1 MLPSSCSSGHMI
13 SSPGDSGSLC
23 SPAESDMEVSQCAIC
38 FEENPPVKL
47 PCACRITY
55 CSTCWDRALAASV
68 SLRGRATCPSCR
80 MHLRI
85 DYDPVSRGLV
95 FSKEDEDLVGN
106 PWKVRVYGKARS
118 VQISLLEDY
127 GRAQKG
133 NRTEILHRPRDVVP
147 SEMER
152 QPWHL
157 SCVCGAHMDRLDTHA
172 RIVRMLDDI
181 DGGWKARVPDPRT
194 FVESLRGQRLITC
207 DLCEKNALT
216 GGDVWTC
223 QNGMHTVLH
232 PSAYDVCEKCFLE
245 HTGGV
250 ATGNAVASQS
260 NCTGAGTPGTS
271 SSLMS
276 MARRLFTQ
284 ERRDSSRSRR
294 SRSRFLPNLIRSS
307 VVRI

>member
-1 MLPSSCSSGHMI
+1 MLSSSCTSRNML
-13 SSPGDSGSLC
+13 SSPGDSGSLS
-23 SPAESDMEVSQCAIC
+23 SPHESDMEVSACAIC
-38 FEENPPVKL
+38 FEENPPVSL

-80 MHLRI
+80 MILRI
-85 DYDPVSRGLV
+85 DYDPESRGLV

-118 VQISLLEDY
+118 VQISLLQDY

-133 NRTEILHRPRDVVP
+133 NRTEIQVHRPRDVVP
-147 SEMER
+147 AEVER
-152 QPWHL
+152 PPCHL
-157 SCVCGAHMDRLDTHA
+157 LCVCGAHMDRLDTHA

-181 DGGWKARVPDPRT
+181 DAGWKVRVPDPRT

-245 HTGGV
+245 HTGGLACSSTV
-250 ATGNAVASQS
+250 GSQPQ
-260 NCTGAGTPGTS
+260 CTPAGTS

-276 MARRLFTQ
+276 MARRLFTPN
-284 ERRDSSRSRR
+284 ERRDSSRNRR
-294 SRSRFLPNLIRSS
+294 SRSRFLPSLIRSS